1 MIEFEKWQKSR
12 EAKTI
17 GYIYNSDAYNAGE
30 KAGWKAALEWVRTL
44 PSSGTYKFSEP
55 IRFINKELEL

>member
-1 MIEFEKWQKSR
+1 MKEFKKWR
-12 EAKTI
+12 IGRGVKTI

-30 KAGWKAALEWVRTL
+30 KAGWKAALKWVRTL

-55 IRFINKELEL
+55 MQLIEKELEE